1 MAKNLLQDM
10 VRRKKPEPTKVQKL
24 IKTPELVKIP
34 ASSTVRLEPVDLP
47 EPVKISEQPKISK
60 QVKHSDFETKFASVY
75 DGNREDRNQ
84 SRSKY
89 GLWIVAFFSVMF
101 LLFALSYVFTG
112 AKITINPKIKN
123 IVSSNINLSAIKDG
137 TPDNLSFESI
147 YIPGEESKIVQGGTV
162 KDVVVKATGK
172 VIIYNAFNSATQPLA
187 VDTRLE
193 GSNGKIY
200 KIQTKLTIPGMSGN
214 TPGSVEAT
222 IYATDAGIDSNS
234 GPLDFK
240 IFGFKGTNKYD
251 TFYARSEGDIT
262 GGFVGKSSELSDT
275 DKAKVVSDIETS
287 LKGKLFQKATDQIPS
302 GFILWQDAAFLDNS
316 SENVSFTPKDNMVLV
331 DVKSTLIGFLFEESK
346 LTEKIVGQIL
356 PNEDASNLYIP
367 NIRSLT
373 FAFANNV
380 NPGVNATSVDFSL
393 GGSPEVVWKVDQEKL
408 VSDLLGQ
415 PKKNF
420 DQILSNYP
428 NIDSAQLSV
437 RPFWKTSF
445 PDKVKDIQLIVN
457 YPK

>member
-10 VRRKKPEPTKVQKL
+10 VRRKKPEPTKLQKP
-24 IKTPELVKIP
+24 IKISELVKI
-34 ASSTVRLEPVDLP
+34 STTPPVRPEPVDLP
-47 EPVKISEQPKISK
+47 EPVVTSKPVVISEPLKVPEQPKIPEHPKPSE
-60 QVKHSDFETKFASVY
+60 FETKFASVY

-84 SRSKY
+84 GRSKY
-89 GLWIVAFFSVMF
+89 GVWIVAFFSVIF

-123 IVSSNINLSAIKDG
+123 IVSNNINLSAVKDG

-147 YIPGEESKIVQGGTV
+147 SIPGEESKTVQGGVV
-162 KDVVVKATGK
+162 KDVAVKATGK
-172 VIIYNAFNSATQPLA
+172 VMIYNAFSSTPQPLA

-200 KIQTKLTIPGMSGN
+200 KTQTKITIPGMSGS
-214 TPGSVEAT
+214 TPGSVEAN
-222 IYATDAGIDSNS
+222 IYATDAGVDYNS

-275 DKAKVVSDIETS
+275 DKAKVVSDLEAS
-287 LKGKLFQKATDQIPS
+287 LKDKLFQKATDQIPS
-302 GFILWQDAAFLDNS
+302 GFILWTDAAFLDNS
-316 SENVSFTPKDNMVLV
+316 NENVSFTPKDNMVLV
-331 DVKSTLIGFLFEESK
+331 DVKSTLVGFLFEESK

-356 PNEDASNLYIP
+356 PNEDASTLYIP

-373 FAFANNV
+373 FAFANSI

-393 GGSPEVVWKVDQEKL
+393 GGSPEVVWKVDQAKL

-428 NIDSAQLSV
+428 NIDSAQLSI
-437 RPFWKTSF
+437 RPFCKM
-445 PDKVKDIQLIVN
+445 
-457 YPK
+457 